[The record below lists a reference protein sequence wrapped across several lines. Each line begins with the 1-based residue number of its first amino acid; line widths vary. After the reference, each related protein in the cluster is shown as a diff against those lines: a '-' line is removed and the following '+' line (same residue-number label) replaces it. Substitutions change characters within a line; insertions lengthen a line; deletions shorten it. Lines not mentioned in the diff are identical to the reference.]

1 MIRLLLAL
9 FTLVVFCSSL
19 STALPRP
26 VDEDTNQPPWR
37 RSKRQF
43 WEWAKGKASDAWDT
57 VKEAWENTQSA
68 VKDGL
73 RAHRWLLTND
83 RAYQRM
89 QPLLHPF

>member
-1 MIRLLLAL
+1 MTRLLLAL
-9 FTLVVFCSSL
+9 FTLLVFCSSL
-19 STALPRP
+19 STALARP
-26 VDEDTNQPPWR
+26 VDEDNDQPPLR

-43 WEWAKGKASDAWDT
+43 WEWAKNKVTDAWDT
-57 VKEAWENTQSA
+57 VKEAWKDTQKV

-89 QPLLHPF
+89 QPLLYPY